1 MTLTDA
7 LRTATSSLSASS
19 QQVSVLSRN
28 IAGVGDPNYV
38 RREANQYSG
47 SFGTTRVE
55 TQRIVNQ
62 SVFKASTLANADAA
76 KANAVATGIDRLA
89 LLQEL
94 GNFSYSPAKLL
105 GDLQQAAEFAA
116 SSPSNSAALS
126 SFVETARTVSSAL
139 NSASGEILSLR
150 ANADKEI
157 SNSVTNINALLEQ
170 LDGVN
175 EQIVHGT
182 KLGDD
187 VFDNLDI
194 RDEILTKLSDEI
206 GISTVSRE
214 NNDIIVMTSNGV
226 LLFEGRP
233 RTVSFQPTP
242 AYGPNTVGNPLIID
256 GVTTSGAN
264 ATLPINSGK
273 IAGNLELRDTVF
285 VQQQNQLDEI
295 ARGLIDIF
303 AEEDQTGGGKPK
315 LAGLFTWSGG
325 PTVPASGTLEPGIA
339 NSLSINPLVDPQAGG
354 NTTLIRDG
362 VINGDVDYLYNTNG
376 GAGFSDRLFALAS
389 VFDTGLTFD
398 PASNLPTNQ
407 SLTDFAASSLNWL
420 NASRQSA
427 TNNEQFQ
434 TGLAAQFKESLQNE
448 TGPNLDFE
456 MSRLLEVER
465 AYQATAKL
473 LTTVDE
479 MLQTLLD
486 SVR

>member
-7 LRTATSSLSASS
+7 LRTATSSLTASS

-38 RREANQYSG
+38 RREANLYSG
-47 SFGTTRVE
+47 HFGTTRVE
-55 TQRIVNQ
+55 TIRIVNQ
-62 SVFKASTLANADAA
+62 SVFKASTLANAEST
-76 KANAVATGIDRLA
+76 KATVLSAGLERLGF
-89 LLQEL
+89 LQQI
-94 GNFSYSPAKLL
+94 GNFSNSPAKLL

-116 SSPSNSAALS
+116 SSPSDSAALS
-126 SFVETARTVSSAL
+126 SFVETARNVASSL
-139 NSASGEILSLR
+139 NDASGEIISLR

-157 SNSVTNINALLEQ
+157 SNSVTNINALLNQ
-170 LDGVN
+170 LHGVN
-175 EQIVHGT
+175 TQIVDGT
-182 KLGDD
+182 RLGSD
-187 VFDNLDI
+187 VHDSLDI

-214 NNDIIVMTSNGV
+214 NNDIVVMAGNGV

-233 RTVSFQPTP
+233 RSVSFQATP
-242 AYGPNTVGNPLIID
+242 VFGSNTVGNALVID
-256 GVTTSGAN
+256 GVVASGPN
-264 ATLPINSGK
+264 ASLPISSGK

-295 ARGLIDIF
+295 ARGLIDTF

-325 PTVPASGTLEPGIA
+325 PAIPTAATLEPGIA
-339 NSLSINPLVDPQAGG
+339 GNISINPLVDPQAGG
-354 NTTLIRDG
+354 SAALIRDG
-362 VINGDVDYLYNTNG
+362 VINGDVDYLYNTG
-376 GAGFSDRLFALAS
+376 GGEGFSDRLFALSAA
-389 VFDTGLTFD
+389 FDAGTTFD
-398 PASNLPTNQ
+398 ATSGLSASQ
-407 SLTDFAASSLNWL
+407 SLNDFAASSLDWL
-420 NASRQSA
+420 NATRQSA
-427 TNNEQFQ
+427 SNKQQYQLE
-434 TGLAAQFKESLQNE
+434 LATQYKETLQNE

-465 AYQATAKL
+465 AYQATAKV

-479 MLQTLLD
+479 LLQTLLN